1 MDTDPGVIC
10 FQHCDS
16 KVFCFKLP
24 EKCPVCQS
32 PMANTVLPLPP
43 FRIPYPFVR
52 ASQHS
57 CCIVMKPT
65 NGDFLNDYLNSKD
78 LHIGVT
84 SSKGLVVEYDKNGLQ
99 YDKASLWKQ
108 CLIVDGADESWSEIW
123 DNTLRHVSSLT
134 CWSSERYNEENFN
147 CYNFVLKFLQELR
160 YGALSA
166 AAVSRTRFCESYIV
180 PQTTTAGKYIS
191 LYRKLKK
198 SGCVIHRI
206 SSKHTA
212 CNTLK

>member
-1 MDTDPGVIC
+1 MIEPCGVPNVISPQLDEAANLFKSLDPYKET
-10 FQHCDS
+10 FWFL
-16 KVFCFKLP
+16 FC
-24 EKCPVCQS
+24 
-32 PMANTVLPLPP
+32 
-43 FRIPYPFVR
+43 RIPYPFVR

-198 SGCVIHRI
+198 SGCVTHRI